1 MIEMRA
7 AIDCMAATVCCTA
20 APPSRAWEAACCA
33 MASVRRALSAFCL
46 IEAVACSSVAEVSS
60 TEAACSEADCD
71 RLCEVLETWV
81 EAEDRL
87 SAAAR
92 TVVRVLSSLAR
103 MVYTASITL
112 LTRTPED
119 ARPIDR
125 SPAAIACARRATA
138 AGSPPSWRV
147 KERVIHVAMN
157 IARASAAK
165 LNPNPSMRAVR

>member
-20 APPSRAWEAACCA
+20 APPSRACEAACCA

-81 EAEDRL
+81 EAASKWALESRTEVMVWVKR
-87 SAAAR
+87 STMAR
-92 TVVRVLSSLAR
+92 AEAMTRPISSLVRWFMSTVKSPCSRRENTWNAVR
-103 MVYTASITL
+103 MDVLVRRMTKIDSAS
-112 LTRTPED
+112 
-119 ARPIDR
+119 
-125 SPAAIACARRATA
+125 S
-138 AGSPPSWRV
+138 
-147 KERVIHVAMN
+147 
-157 IARASAAK
+157 
-165 LNPNPSMRAVR
+165 RAVPTPDTSRPRRL